1 MWRHESSLLKRS
13 WPPAWACWDV
23 QSAFS
28 LLLVAESTLCYVP
41 VKMHTLQALRFV
53 YNTHRIH
60 LWAIACRFIIGHH
73 DTSQQTSNRK
83 MSTFHRLTTSCC
95 ARNKN
100 MILRRHSPASVH
112 TCPTCIVHWDYYTP
126 GFETVARQCLVCC
139 TATHQNLTVETCWV
153 SGTC

>member
-1 MWRHESSLLKRS
+1 MASCMGMLRRSISFFTASCSCIHSVLCSCQNTHASST
-13 WPPAWACWDV
+13 
-23 QSAFS
+23 
-28 LLLVAESTLCYVP
+28 TLCIQ
-41 VKMHTLQALRFV
+41 H
-53 YNTHRIH
+53 THRIH
-60 LWAIACRFIIGHH
+60 LWATACRSIIGHH

-100 MILRRHSPASVH
+100 IILRRHSPASVH

-139 TATHQNLTVETCWV
+139 TAAHQNLTVETCWV